1 MWVLYNMESND
12 TNRAIRSS
20 SFSICNHDYK
30 NVRYTID
37 YKNILLKNEYL
48 QLRKFI
54 QINIKHLNL

>member
-1 MWVLYNMESND
+1 MESND
-12 TNRAIRSS
+12 TNRAIRFS

-30 NVRYTID
+30 NVRYD